1 MDVRTFRLRS
11 VNKTEKAR
19 ERENEVKRLEA
30 DGLKVL
36 EIARILNISPQAVYG
51 IKARIEAK
59 TA

>member
-1 MDVRTFRLRS
+1 
-11 VNKTEKAR
+11 VNKS
-19 ERENEVKRLEA
+19 ERSRWHENEVKRLEGA
-30 DGLKVL
+30 GLKVL

>member
-1 MDVRTFRLRS
+1 M
-11 VNKTEKAR
+11 NKTEKAR

-30 DGLKVL
+30 AGLKVL